1 MKKLLLTLLFALIF
15 SASTQHA
22 QTDDVRPYLH
32 WKVEFIKYD
41 EQTDTI
47 TKDSVLINTLELE
60 DAVSQFRVQ
69 CSYCEIRAAYRDYFY
84 EGCTER

>member
-1 MKKLLLTLLFALIF
+1 MKKLFLLFTLAFTILAF
-15 SASTQHA
+15 SSFA
-22 QTDDVRPYLH
+22 QNDVRPYLH
-32 WKVEFIKYD
+32 WKIEYVKVD
-41 EQTDTI
+41 EETNEI
-47 TKDSVLINTLELE
+47 THDSMLINTLEVE